1 MSLTELV
8 QDLAHILK
16 DGIDPLGDR
25 FWTLGISQEVS
36 HARDDEDVGFAASL
50 AQGFAKDTD
59 VAARDDL
66 GSTHLRIGT
75 NTSLVHMGADIGV
88 N

>member
-1 MSLTELV
+1 MVT
-8 QDLAHILK
+8 K
-16 DGIDPLGDR
+16 
-25 FWTLGISQEVS
+25 
-36 HARDDEDVGFAASL
+36 
-50 AQGFAKDTD
+50 FAKDTD